1 MQIAVASGK
10 GGTGKTTVATSLALS
25 LADSHPVQFLDCD
38 VEAPNGH
45 IFLNPEINRQE
56 PAVIRI
62 PKIDPDRCSLCG
74 KCVEVCQFHALAKVG
89 KTILVFPQLC
99 HGCGSCTWNCPE
111 GAIEEIPNP
120 IGMLESGL
128 SIAGFPFSRGILTIS
143 EPMST
148 PIIRQLKRW
157 ESPSKGDTI
166 ILDAPPGASCSV
178 VETLRKCDFAILVT
192 EPTPFGF
199 HDLKQMVGIIE
210 EMKIPAGLIINRDQA
225 LYQPLEVFCLE
236 HNLPILMRIPYDRRI
251 AEGVARGQTLIDI
264 DPRYQEEFR
273 KMTER
278 VESIIMRSRKHT
290 ETTGPK
296 P

>member
-25 LADSHPVQFLDCD
+25 LTDSHPVQFLDCD

-178 VETLRKCDFAILVT
+178 VETLRRCDFALLVT
-192 EPTPFGF
+192 EPTPFGL
-199 HDLKQMVGIIE
+199 HDLKQMLGILRD
-210 EMKIPAGLIINRDQA
+210 MNIPA
-225 LYQPLEVFCLE
+225 
-236 HNLPILMRIPYDRRI
+236 
-251 AEGVARGQTLIDI
+251 
-264 DPRYQEEFR
+264 
-273 KMTER
+273 
-278 VESIIMRSRKHT
+278 RSS
-290 ETTGPK
+290 
-296 P
+296 